1 MTNRPDAGERPPV
14 SAPAPRGAPEA
25 IVDVEQVSRRF
36 RVGGEEIWAVRDVSL
51 RIERGAFAALMG
63 RSGSGKTTLLN
74 LIAGLDRPDSG
85 RVYLAGEEIT
95 RATERQLLQIRRHKI
110 GFVFQSF
117 GLLPLLS
124 AYENVEVALRIAG
137 AGLHERRDR
146 TTALLQRVD
155 LHARSDHRPY
165 ELSGGEQQRVAIR
178 ACTGERAV
186 ARRRGRAHRG
196 AGLRQRPRDLRP
208 PARVGTPE
216 RSDDP
221 DRDARPH
228 CAGLRRS
235 RGRDGGRTTA
245 RAPRARPHG
254 RHDGSSLRRQRG
266 RSPGITRGWVPQPC
280 GSRGAGC
287 PAATGARSGRRLPTR
302 DERRFPAAA
311 GPARSLGGGLS
322 AARRSGWTARQ
333 ESHAGRSP
341 ETAAGGE
348 AQASVRCAG
357 FVYGCHPRAGLPRI
371 AHGHSQI
378 RTVR

>member
-165 ELSGGEQQRVAIR
+165 ELSGGEQQRVAIAR
-178 ACTGERAV
+178 ALANEPSLVVADEPTGELDSGNARAIFALLRELAHQSGV
-186 ARRRGRAHRG
+186 TILTATHDRTVLDFADRVEEMADGRLLEHHE
-196 AGLRQRPRDLRP
+196 RDLTAATTDRP
-208 PARVGTPE
+208 SGASEVAPQGSPA
-216 RSDDP
+216 
-221 DRDARPH
+221 
-228 CAGLRRS
+228 
-235 RGRDGGRTTA
+235 GG
-245 RAPRARPHG
+245 
-254 RHDGSSLRRQRG
+254 S
-266 RSPGITRGWVPQPC
+266 RSPAVP
-280 GSRGAGC
+280 AE
-287 PAATGARSGRRLPTR
+287 PAAPPPP
-302 DERRFPAAA
+302 EPAAA
-311 GPARSLGGGLS
+311 DAFPLETS
-322 AARRSGWTARQ
+322 ADFRPPPDRRAPWA
-333 ESHAGRSP
+333 ED
-341 ETAAGGE
+341 
-348 AQASVRCAG
+348 
-357 FVYGCHPRAGLPRI
+357 
-371 AHGHSQI
+371 
-378 RTVR
+378 